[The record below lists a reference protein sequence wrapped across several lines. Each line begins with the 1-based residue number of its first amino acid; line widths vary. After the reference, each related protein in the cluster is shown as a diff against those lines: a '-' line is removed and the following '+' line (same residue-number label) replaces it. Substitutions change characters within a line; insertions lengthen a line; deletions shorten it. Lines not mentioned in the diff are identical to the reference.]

1 MASGKSTLASALARE
16 CALAFVDLDDTVEA
30 AAGVSIPEIFRTQGE
45 EVFRSVE
52 ASALRRVA
60 EPGAV
65 IACGGGTP
73 CFGDNLDFMLSAG
86 TVVCLRASVDT
97 IMRRLLEAPQGK
109 RPLIDAY
116 RDDTGALRERIV
128 HMLAAREPFY
138 SRAHADFDANRLD
151 TADQI
156 ADSIALFRHQFKL

>member
-1 MASGKSTLASALARE
+1 MASGNSTLASDLARE
-16 CALAFVDLDDTVEA
+16 STLPIVDHDETVEA
-30 AAGVSIPEIFRTQGE
+30 VAGVSIPEIFRMQGE
-45 EVFRSVE
+45 EVFRSFE

-86 TVVCLRASVDT
+86 AVVCLRASVDT

-116 RDDTGALRERIV
+116 RDGTGALRERIV
-128 HMLAAREPFY
+128 HMLAAREPYY